1 MVEISET
8 RKSQHCISN
17 LSEVSELFQN
27 TRSDYAQTSLSL

>member
-17 LSEVSELFQN
+17 LSEVSELFQKHQVGLCK
-27 TRSDYAQTSLSL
+27 D